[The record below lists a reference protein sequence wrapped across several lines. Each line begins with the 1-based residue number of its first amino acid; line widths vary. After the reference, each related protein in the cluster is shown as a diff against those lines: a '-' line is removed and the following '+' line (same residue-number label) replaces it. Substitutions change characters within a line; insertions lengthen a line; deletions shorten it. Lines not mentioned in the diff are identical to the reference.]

1 MKLYEKI
8 IDGKQHCK
16 PANKIIIIKDGMQT
30 FNPTEEML
38 LEDGWQ
44 NTYQY
49 NMNQLKKKFSIE
61 KKNTRLTRFL
71 GMTLQMKLMVST
83 LMTKNYGLIRQ
94 QEQVLSLDLMQ
105 RQRVERLILQY
116 GMKVL
121 HLIQNLL
128 MHYRCLMILN
138 YMLLRVMTILKGIQQ
153 VSIRLRIL
161 RH

>member
-16 PANKIIIIKDGMQT
+16 PANKIIIVKDGMQT

-61 KKNTRLTRFL
+61 KKNTRLTKFL
-71 GMTLQMKLMVST
+71 DMTLQMKLMVST

>member
-16 PANKIIIIKDGMQT
+16 PANKIVIIKDGMQT
-30 FNPTEEML
+30 INPTEEML

-71 GMTLQMKLMVST
+71 GMTHQQKSMDST

>member
-83 LMTKNYGLIRQ
+83 LMIKNYGLIRQ
-94 QEQVLSLDLMQ
+94 QEQVLNLDLMQ

-153 VSIRLRIL
+153 ALM
-161 RH
+161 

>member
-16 PANKIIIIKDGMQT
+16 PANKIIIVKDGMQT

-153 VSIRLRIL
+153 VSIQLRIL

>member
-16 PANKIIIIKDGMQT
+16 PANKIVIIKDGMQT

-71 GMTLQMKLMVST
+71 GMTLQKKLMGST
-83 LMTKNYGLIRQ
+83 LMIKNYGLIRQ
-94 QEQVLSLDLMQ
+94 QEQVLNLDLMQ

-153 VSIRLRIL
+153 VSI
-161 RH
+161 

>member
-8 IDGKQHCK
+8 INGKQHCK
-16 PANKIIIIKDGMQT
+16 PVNKIIIVKDGIQT

-71 GMTLQMKLMVST
+71 DMTLQMKLMVST

-128 MHYRCLMILN
+128 MHYRCLMLLN
-138 YMLLRVMTILKGIQQ
+138 YMPLHVMTILNLTQQ
-153 VSIRLRIL
+153 ILMRLRIL